1 MKKLFTLLTLALMS
15 IGSAWADDVVSAT
28 QTFSSDRATCTWTSF
43 KVSVAKENT
52 AGGDGLYFTAPSSK
66 ALSADGNIQYGKCAW
81 IGYVEVPSASSK
93 GTITIIS
100 STDASD
106 RLLYLESGN
115 TLSCAKKGSSV
126 DFTSADVVSFE
137 GGYYIKLTNK
147 DASDYKIKSIAVTLD
162 GSVYPESVAKD
173 PEFSLTFE
181 TISTAGTSQIQ
192 VGVKGNLDGITFD
205 GAIAYSKEGIVEV
218 DENGVITPL
227 AVGTTTI
234 TFSTVAVDGKYNAS
248 IRNSLT
254 ITVKEATLV
263 YDATGLT
270 NAEIVLNRANVDT
283 YDYLESTDGSHWDD
297 KGWSDPYS
305 GKFLDWKSGRI
316 ITVKV
321 KNVSSFE
328 LYVSGT
334 AGRDYTIKVGDNAEE
349 SYVQTGDGKGF
360 FTSGIIETGTTD
372 EVTITLEGGAN
383 SLYPVYLKVNPT
395 EIQVVPA
402 AEYSTYV
409 TNDALDFTG
418 LDVEAYVAKAANT
431 EGVVLEQ
438 VTSVPANTPLI
449 LKGIANKSYFVPFAA
464 ATHVPE
470 SPSVNL
476 LKAGDG
482 TTTIGGTSKYDYV
495 LKDGKFY
502 RANEG
507 TVAVGKAY
515 LHLDAAPEAHELT
528 LIFGDDVTGI
538 QNVKVGTE
546 DNVYY
551 DLQGRRVLYP
561 KKGLYIVNG
570 KKVILK

>member
-28 QTFSSDRATCTWTSF
+28 QTFSSDRATCTWTDMS
-43 KVSVAKENT
+43 VTVAKNGT
-52 AGGDGLYFTAPSSK
+52 AGGDGLYFEAGSAGTITTAT
-66 ALSADGNIQYGKCAW
+66 GVVNIKSGRTM
-81 IGYVEVPSASSK
+81 YVQVPSASST
-93 GTITIIS
+93 GTITIFGQVDKKDRTVSLNSGKTI
-100 STDASD
+100 TMLSD
-106 RLLYLESGN
+106 G
-115 TLSCAKKGSSV
+115 G
-126 DFTSADVVSFE
+126 SADFVATDVE
-137 GGYYIKLTNK
+137 NVNGGYYIKVVST
-147 DASDYKIKSIAVTLD
+147 SDFKFKSIVVTLD

-283 YDYLESTDGSHWDD
+283 YDYLESTDDSHWTD
-297 KGWSDPYS
+297 KGWSSPYD
-305 GKFLDWKSGRI
+305 GDFLDWKSGRI
-316 ITVKV
+316 ITIKV

-349 SYVQTGDGKGF
+349 SYVQTGDGKGY

-395 EIQVVPA
+395 EIQVVPV

-409 TNDALDFTG
+409 TTDALDFTG

-449 LKGIANKSYFVPFAA
+449 LKGIAKKSYFVPFAA

-495 LKDGKFY
+495 LNGGKFY